1 MAVIRQDNIF
11 GGDIY
16 LPARDREGDEGLEQ
30 SRQKIERSPLGQI
43 TYGYSMLQTTLL
55 LKRLLLQREY
65 PNYVRNWPLAST
77 TPQIIT
83 SSSYSMD
90 VSRTN
95 NWTCTGFCRSKMR
108 VKRSNPDCTITMNS
122 GHTVNRA
129 EFKLP
134 PRVGHNLGGFGLTPP
149 ALFMPRSIPVPDFY
163 QAMSTWRGCL
173 REHLLPWNT
182 LSYGAIHYLFSSEHG
197 HWSHM
202 LARWRPRNKSI
213 HILYNHPFPSTKR
226 IPPAALILNGTD
238 KQRYIKR
245 LQQG

>member
-1 MAVIRQDNIF
+1 
-11 GGDIY
+11 
-16 LPARDREGDEGLEQ
+16 
-30 SRQKIERSPLGQI
+30 
-43 TYGYSMLQTTLL
+43 MLQTTLL

-134 PRVGHNLGGFGLTPP
+134 PKSWTQPWRIWTDP
-149 ALFMPRSIPVPDFY
+149 AGAVYAPVNPRSGFLSSNVYLTGVLTRTP
-163 QAMSTWRGCL
+163 STMKHFVLWC
-173 REHLLPWNT
+173 HT
-182 LSYGAIHYLFSSEHG
+182 LFIFIRAWALEPHAGAVT
-197 HWSHM
+197 
-202 LARWRPRNKSI
+202 PRNKSI
-213 HILYNHPFPSTKR
+213 HILYNHPF
-226 IPPAALILNGTD
+226 
-238 KQRYIKR
+238 QRK
-245 LQQG
+245 GSD